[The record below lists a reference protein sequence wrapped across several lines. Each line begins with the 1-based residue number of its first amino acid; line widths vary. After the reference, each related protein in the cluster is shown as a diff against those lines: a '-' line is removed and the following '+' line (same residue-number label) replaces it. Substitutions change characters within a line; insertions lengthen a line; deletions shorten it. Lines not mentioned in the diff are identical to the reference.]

1 MRTTVWR
8 AKTVQIFST
17 PAPNQSF
24 EPHCLSTMWYEEIES
39 LAIDLEKDGTPSA
52 GQGGTGAGNSE
63 NPRSSIFGVAC
74 FCRRFLRQPR
84 RAYQPSGN
92 NSNAPD

>member
-39 LAIDLEKDGTPSA
+39 LAIDFREGWDAKRWTRW
-52 GQGGTGAGNSE
+52 N
-63 NPRSSIFGVAC
+63 RSWE
-74 FCRRFLRQPR
+74 
-84 RAYQPSGN
+84 
-92 NSNAPD
+92 